1 MLGLF
6 VLPLVLLSYSYSKS
20 DYSQRWLF
28 GIGAFCLLFL
38 LGIAITSYHLSS
50 VDFHWPDG
58 KREYLITITDKPQEK
73 AKTYLCPAKVDLLLT
88 QNDKERISKNALI
101 YVMKD
106 SLSRKL
112 SQGDRLL
119 IYTNITLPENKKD
132 AQKFDYAKYLK
143 RKGISGTGIVYSQNW
158 YIIDNESVINIK
170 QQALNLRSKLL
181 SYYVKWGFEGDNL
194 AILSALTLGYKE
206 DLSEEIKEAYSVAG
220 VSHVLALS
228 GLHIGLLFILL
239 GGLLKMLGQSRSS
252 RFLRILI
259 IIVCLWAFAFVSGL
273 SASVVRSAIMFTL
286 IAVSGIMGAKPI
298 TLNTLAF
305 AALMMLLYNP
315 FYLYDVGFQLSFIA
329 VASIVIIQPW
339 LYKQVSP
346 KGYILKY
353 LWGTTT
359 VTIAAQLGTAPLI
372 IYYFSSFPVYFLF
385 TNIVVVMLV
394 SWILYLAVVV
404 WVLFICPFVQEYF
417 IYVLKLFITASNEI
431 VNFAGKLPYSSIQNI
446 NWNLID
452 VCIFYLLLIT
462 FILHSFIKKR
472 TLIWASLFFILIISF
487 SYSSK
492 VLLVDNKPSILFYTD
507 SFGPKIDF
515 ISGDKELNF
524 GVSNHNL
531 KNNQE
536 IPSYMDIIHFY
547 GKTVC
552 MLKDDYWENKENE
565 FSLKIDYL
573 YICKGYKGNLKEI
586 GHLFRVNE
594 VVLDSSLNKYR
605 KDELESE
612 CKEYGIIC
620 HRLQDKPLCIHIS
633 TK

>member
-1 MLGLF
+1 MLGFF
-6 VLPLVLLSYSYSKS
+6 VFPLVLLGYSYSKS

-58 KREYLITITDKPQEK
+58 KREYIITITDKPQEK

-106 SLSRKL
+106 SLSSKL
-112 SQGDRLL
+112 NKGDRLL
-119 IYTNITLPENKKD
+119 IYSNITLPENKKE

-143 RKGISGTGIVYSQNW
+143 RKGISGTGIVYSRNW
-158 YIIDNESVINIK
+158 YVIDNDSVINIK
-170 QQALNLRSKLL
+170 QQALNLRSRLL
-181 SYYVKWGFEGDNL
+181 SYYVKWGFEGDSL

-239 GGLLKMLGQSRSS
+239 GSLLKVLGQSQFS
-252 RFLRILI
+252 RFLRVFI

-286 IAVSGIMGAKPI
+286 IAVSGIMGTRPI

-305 AALMMLLYNP
+305 AAFIMLLYNP
-315 FYLYDVGFQLSFIA
+315 SYLYDVGFQLSFIA

-339 LYKQVSP
+339 LYKKISP
-346 KGYILKY
+346 KGYVLKY
-353 LWGTTT
+353 IWGTTT

-385 TNIVVVMLV
+385 TNIVVVILV
-394 SWILYLAVVV
+394 SWILYFAVTV
-404 WVLFICPFVQEYF
+404 WMLFICPFVQQYF
-417 IYVLKLFITASNEI
+417 IYLLKVLITSSNEF
-431 VNFAGKLPYSSIQNI
+431 VNFAGRLPYSSIQNI
-446 NWNLID
+446 NWNLVD
-452 VCIFYLLLIT
+452 VYIFYLLLLI

-472 TLIWASLFFILIISF
+472 TLVLGSLFCVLVISLSYASKILLSM
-487 SYSSK
+487 
-492 VLLVDNKPSILFYTD
+492 LLI
-507 SFGPKIDF
+507 
-515 ISGDKELNF
+515 
-524 GVSNHNL
+524 
-531 KNNQE
+531 
-536 IPSYMDIIHFY
+536 
-547 GKTVC
+547 
-552 MLKDDYWENKENE
+552 
-565 FSLKIDYL
+565 
-573 YICKGYKGNLKEI
+573 
-586 GHLFRVNE
+586 
-594 VVLDSSLNKYR
+594 
-605 KDELESE
+605 
-612 CKEYGIIC
+612 
-620 HRLQDKPLCIHIS
+620 
-633 TK
+633 